1 MGSRH
6 RRVRPSGRRRMWTY
20 ATCGM
25 SQPGGDRMLELHM
38 FGPRPAWELVE
49 ILTVVAHFHRTGS
62 ALGIGHTVNLGRS
75 WIDNSPCDH
84 ALVSLPYL
92 DGPSLENLSLPDGST
107 VRCAWLIP
115 ITSAEVRYKKKHG
128 LEALEERFEAGGLDH
143 LDPHRASVC

>member
-1 MGSRH
+1 
-6 RRVRPSGRRRMWTY
+6 
-20 ATCGM
+20 M

-49 ILTVVAHFHRTGS
+49 ILTVV
-62 ALGIGHTVNLGRS
+62 VV
-75 WIDNSPCDH
+75 DH
-84 ALVSLPYL
+84 
-92 DGPSLENLSLPDGST
+92 GPSLENLSLPDGST

-128 LEALEERFEAGGLDH
+128 LEALEERFEAGGLDY